1 MGNLLW
7 AVGASVIVSLIS
19 LVGVFSLLLNEKLLN
34 RILILLVGFSAG
46 ALIGG
51 AFLHLLQE
59 ALEKANSTNTYLYLI
74 SGFIIFFILERWLLW
89 HHCHEGKCD
98 VHPLGYLNLIGDGV
112 HNLFDGLIIG
122 SSFVIDVK
130 FGMITTIIVILHEI
144 PQEVGDFGVLLYG
157 GFNKYKALL
166 YNFLSGVTAILGALI
181 GYYFSERAVNFSSL
195 ILPFAAGGFIYIAG
209 CDLIPEIHKESNL
222 KKATYSMAFF
232 ILGIIFMFA
241 AKFIKH
247 H

>member
-1 MGNLLW
+1 MANLFW
-7 AVGASVIVSLIS
+7 AVGASIVVSLIS
-19 LVGVFSLLLNEKLLN
+19 LVGVFSLLLKEKLLN
-34 RILILLVGFSAG
+34 KILILLVGFSAG

-51 AFLHLLQE
+51 AFLHLLPE
-59 ALEKANSTNTYLYLI
+59 ALEKANGTNTYLYLI
-74 SGFIIFFILERWLLW
+74 LGFVIFFILERWLLW

-98 VHPLGYLNLIGDGV
+98 VHPFGYLNLIGDGI

-144 PQEVGDFGVLLYG
+144 PQEVGDFAVLVYG
-157 GFNKYKALL
+157 GFGKYKALF
-166 YNFLSGVTAILGALI
+166 YNFLSGVTAILGALV
-181 GYYFSERAVNFSSL
+181 GYNFSERVGNFSSL
-195 ILPFAAGGFIYIAG
+195 ILPFAAGGFIYIAS

-241 AKFIKH
+241 AKFINH